1 MYREFYAI
9 SKTQMGN
16 ASYNKWDDYELI
28 VDRNIYNKVQQY
40 IPIYN
45 YGGTKNNKGFRITK
59 NGQNTGIFTKKDAQD
74 IRNGDDDIMNNIN
87 NQNDININTINTNVA
102 NNLQM
107 PQNIPVNRINI
118 VPIKKI
124 DIDKNDD

>member
-1 MYREFYAI
+1 
-9 SKTQMGN
+9 
-16 ASYNKWDDYELI
+16 
-28 VDRNIYNKVQQY
+28 
-40 IPIYN
+40 
-45 YGGTKNNKGFRITK
+45 
-59 NGQNTGIFTKKDAQD
+59 
-74 IRNGDDDIMNNIN
+74 MNNIN
-87 NQNDININTINTNVA
+87 NQNDININTINTNVS